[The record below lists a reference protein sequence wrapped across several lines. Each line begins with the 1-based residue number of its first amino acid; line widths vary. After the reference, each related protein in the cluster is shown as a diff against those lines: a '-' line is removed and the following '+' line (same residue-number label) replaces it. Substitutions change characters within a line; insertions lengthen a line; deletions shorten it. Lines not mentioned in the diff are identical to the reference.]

1 MSLTTLVMIE
11 MFNAINALSDEKSLF
26 TTGIF
31 INPLL
36 IAACVLST
44 GLHLMILYIPF
55 LANIFGTAALS
66 RNDWIL
72 TIALA
77 APVILIDEIVKIFV
91 RARTQ
96 RRLER
101 IRKKL

>member
-1 MSLTTLVMIE
+1 MIE

-26 TTGIF
+26 QTGIF
-31 INPLL
+31 LNPLL

-44 GLHLMILYIPF
+44 ALHLVILYVPF
-55 LANIFGTAALS
+55 FANIFGTTALS
-66 RNDWIL
+66 FNDWLLVIGL
-72 TIALA
+72 SS
-77 APVILIDEIVKIFV
+77 PVILIDEIVKIFV

-96 RRLER
+96 RRLDR